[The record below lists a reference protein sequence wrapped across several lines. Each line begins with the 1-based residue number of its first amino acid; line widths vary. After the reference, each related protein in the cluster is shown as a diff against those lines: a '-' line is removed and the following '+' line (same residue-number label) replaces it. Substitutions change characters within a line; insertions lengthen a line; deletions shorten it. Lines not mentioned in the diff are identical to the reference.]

1 MSEKKHPTQL
11 GKYRITEVLGEGAMG
26 VVYKGFDPDIQR
38 LVALKTIRTQLDS
51 DDDSPGAPASRFR
64 NEAQAAGRLMHP
76 GIVAVYDF
84 GRAENVAYIAMEFV
98 EGRSLA
104 SYLGAKVRFTDTD
117 IPGIMSQLLDALG
130 HAHDKGVWHR
140 DIKPANIIM
149 TTAGRLKVADFGIAR
164 IESTN
169 LTQTHYMVGT
179 PSHMAPEQ
187 FLGKAMDRRVDI
199 YGAGVVLYQLL
210 TGRAPFAGTTEALM
224 YKVVNEMP
232 QPPSTVEG
240 ADRPGW
246 FDAIIARALAKR
258 PDDRYA
264 SAEEF
269 KQALADGIGQS
280 IDDTSWEKTVML
292 APARSRP
299 PQPLGALPAS
309 PTQAPVSL
317 SGASMP
323 GSIPGLTPGSTAGT
337 ATAPTPSHWDKAQLT
352 QAELTL
358 ARHVGPL
365 ASVLVRRAAR
375 ECSNLDELY
384 TRLAEQVT
392 DPRARDAFLGQASL
406 VTGGTHRTAG
416 GTAGTALGSK
426 GGLGT
431 RGTAASF
438 GSAGSAGG
446 TTIGG
451 PLTEAVVDKAQALLA
466 QQVGP
471 IAKVLVKRAATGTD
485 SRAVFFNRLAEAVND
500 PAARA
505 KLLAELAR
513 LS

>member
-1 MSEKKHPTQL
+1 MSDKKHPVQL

-38 LVALKTIRTQLDS
+38 TVALKTIRQNLDA

-64 NEAQAAGRLMHP
+64 NEAQAAGRLGHP

-84 GRAENVAYIAMEFV
+84 GRDQHIAYIAMEYV

-104 SYLGAKVRFTDTD
+104 SYLSAKVRFTDTD
-117 IPGIMSQLLDALG
+117 IPGIMSQLLEALD

-149 TTAGRLKVADFGIAR
+149 MANGRLKVADFGIAR

-224 YKVVNEMP
+224 YKVVNELP
-232 QPPSTVEG
+232 EPPSLVEG
-240 ADRPGW
+240 ADRPAW
-246 FDAIIARALAKR
+246 FDPIVMRALAKR
-258 PDDRYA
+258 PEDRFA
-264 SAEEF
+264 TADEF
-269 KQALADGIGQS
+269 KRALLDAVGQS
-280 IDDTSWEKTVML
+280 IDDTGWEKTVMM
-292 APARSRP
+292 APPRASRP
-299 PQPLGALPAS
+299 PMSPPTFAPPSVSSAS
-309 PTQAPVSL
+309 
-317 SGASMP
+317 SGAP
-323 GSIPGLTPGSTAGT
+323 P
-337 ATAPTPSHWDKAQLT
+337 PTHWDKAQLT

-358 ARHVGPL
+358 AKHVGPL

-375 ECSNLDELY
+375 ECSDINELY
-384 TRLAEQVT
+384 SKLAEQVS

-406 VTGGTHRTAG
+406 VTGGAPRTAG
-416 GTAGTALGSK
+416 GTAGSPPSFGARGSK
-426 GGLGT
+426 
-431 RGTAASF
+431 ASM
-438 GSAGSAGG
+438 GSAGSG
-446 TTIGG
+446 TAIGG
-451 PLTEAVVDKAQALLA
+451 PLNEAVMDKAQVLLA
-466 QQVGP
+466 QHVGP

-485 SRAVFFNRLAEAVND
+485 SRAVFFNRLAEAVAD
-500 PAARA
+500 PGARDR
-505 KLLAELAR
+505 LLKELGR

>member
-1 MSEKKHPTQL
+1 MSDKKHPVQL

-38 LVALKTIRTQLDS
+38 VVALKTIRTQLDAG
-51 DDDSPGAPASRFR
+51 DDSPGAPASRFR
-64 NEAQAAGRLMHP
+64 NEAQAAGRLTHP

-84 GRAENVAYIAMEFV
+84 GRDSQVAYIAMEFV

-104 SYLGAKVRFTDTD
+104 SYLSAKVRFTDTD

-140 DIKPANIIM
+140 DVKPANIIM
-149 TTAGRLKVADFGIAR
+149 TTSGRLKVADFGIAR
-164 IESTN
+164 IDSQHLT
-169 LTQTHYMVGT
+169 LTQYMVGT

-187 FLGKAMDRRVDI
+187 FLGKTMDRRVDI

-246 FDAIIARALAKR
+246 FDGIVARALAKR
-258 PDDRYA
+258 PEDRYA
-264 SAEEF
+264 TAEEF
-269 KQALADGIGQS
+269 KQAFVDAAGQAF
-280 IDDTSWEKTVML
+280 DETSWEKTVMM
-292 APARSRP
+292 APPRARA
-299 PQPLGALPAS
+299 PQPITS

-317 SGASMP
+317 GHP
-323 GSIPGLTPGSTAGT
+323 PTGSTAGT
-337 ATAPTPSHWDKAQLT
+337 TSAPPSHWDKAQLT
-352 QAELTL
+352 QAEQTL

-375 ECSNLDELY
+375 ECSDLGELY
-384 TRLAEQVT
+384 QRLADQVP

-406 VTGGTHRTAG
+406 VTGGVGRTAG
-416 GTAGTALGSK
+416 ATAGQPPA
-426 GGLGT
+426 T
-431 RGTAASF
+431 RGGTAASF

-446 TTIGG
+446 TQIGG
-451 PLTEAVVDKAQALLA
+451 PLTEAVIEKAQGLLA
-466 QQVGP
+466 QHVGP
-471 IAKVLVKRAATGTD
+471 IAKVLVKRAAAGTD
-485 SRAVFFNRLAEAVND
+485 SRAVFCNRLAEAVSD
-500 PAARA
+500 PAARE
-505 KLLAELAR
+505 KLLKDLAR
-513 LS
+513 LG

>member
-1 MSEKKHPTQL
+1 MSDKRHPVQL

-38 LVALKTIRTQLDS
+38 VVALKTIRTQLDA

-84 GRAENVAYIAMEFV
+84 GRDEHVAYIAMEYV

-140 DIKPANIIM
+140 DVKPANIIL
-149 TTAGRLKVADFGIAR
+149 TTTGRLKVADFGIAR
-164 IESTN
+164 IESN
-169 LTQTHYMVGT
+169 SLTQTHYMVGT

-240 ADRPGW
+240 VERPGW
-246 FDAIIARALAKR
+246 FDAIVARALAKR
-258 PDDRYA
+258 PEDRFA
-264 SAEEF
+264 TTDEF
-269 KQALADGIGQS
+269 KQALADGVGQG
-280 IDDTSWEKTVML
+280 IDETAWERTVML
-292 APARSRP
+292 APPRAKA
-299 PQPLGALPAS
+299 PQPLVS

-317 SGASMP
+317 SGAS
-323 GSIPGLTPGSTAGT
+323 LPGSTAGS
-337 ATAPTPSHWDKAQLT
+337 TAPPPSHWDKAQLT
-352 QAELTL
+352 QAEMTL

-416 GTAGTALGSK
+416 GTQGGASK
-426 GGLGT
+426 GTHGATGGSRGLLGAFGS
-431 RGTAASF
+431 R
-438 GSAGSAGG
+438 GSAGSAGSAG
-446 TTIGG
+446 TTTLGG
-451 PLTEAVVDKAQALLA
+451 PLTEAVVEKAQALLA
-466 QQVGP
+466 QHVGP

-485 SRAVFFNRLAEAVND
+485 SRAVFFNRLAESVND
-500 PAARA
+500 PTARS
-505 KLLAELAR
+505 KLLSDLSR
-513 LS
+513 LP

>member
-1 MSEKKHPTQL
+1 MPDPSKHPQQL

-38 LVALKTIRTQLDS
+38 TVALKTIRTQLDA

-64 NEAQAAGRLMHP
+64 NEAQAAGRLTHP

-104 SYLGAKVRFTDTD
+104 SYLSAKVRFTDTD

-164 IESTN
+164 IESTS

-232 QPPSTVEG
+232 QPPSTIDG
-240 ADRPGW
+240 AERPGW

-258 PDDRYA
+258 SEDRFQT
-264 SAEEF
+264 AEEF
-269 KQALADGIGQS
+269 KQALVDGAGQG
-280 IDDTSWEKTVML
+280 IDDTGWEKTVML
-292 APARSRP
+292 APSRP
-299 PQPLGALPAS
+299 RPVQPLAT
-309 PTQAPVSL
+309 PTVAPPSI
-317 SGASMP
+317 SGAS
-323 GSIPGLTPGSTAGT
+323 LPGSTAGT
-337 ATAPTPSHWDKAQLT
+337 ASAPTPSHWDKAQLT
-352 QAELTL
+352 QAEMTL
-358 ARHVGPL
+358 AKHVGPL

-375 ECSNLDELY
+375 ECQDINELY
-384 TRLAEQVT
+384 NKLAEQVT

-406 VTGGTHRTAG
+406 ITGGHHRTAG
-416 GTAGTALGSK
+416 GTSGAAGGSK
-426 GGLGT
+426 GTKGSVGSSLGSS
-431 RGTAASF
+431 GAS
-438 GSAGSAGG
+438 GSAGG
-446 TTIGG
+446 TMIGG

-466 QQVGP
+466 QHVGP

-505 KLLAELAR
+505 KLIAALGK

>member
-1 MSEKKHPTQL
+1 MSDKKHPTQL

-38 LVALKTIRTQLDS
+38 TVALKTIRTQLDA

-64 NEAQAAGRLMHP
+64 NEAQAAGRLHHP

-104 SYLGAKVRFTDTD
+104 SYLSAKVRFTDTD

-130 HAHDKGVWHR
+130 HAHEKGVWHR

-149 TTAGRLKVADFGIAR
+149 TTAGGRLKVADFGIAR

-187 FLGKAMDRRVDI
+187 FLGKPMDRRVDI

-224 YKVVNEMP
+224 YKVVNDMP
-232 QPPSTVEG
+232 QPPSTIEGVE
-240 ADRPGW
+240 RPGW

-258 PDDRYA
+258 PEDRYA
-264 SAEEF
+264 TAEEF
-269 KQALADGIGQS
+269 KQAITDGIGQS
-280 IDDTSWEKTVML
+280 IDDTGWEKTVML
-292 APARSRP
+292 APARARAA
-299 PQPLGALPAS
+299 QPLAT
-309 PTQAPVSL
+309 PTVAPPSL
-317 SGASMP
+317 SGTS
-323 GSIPGLTPGSTAGT
+323 LPGSTAGT
-337 ATAPTPSHWDKAQLT
+337 ASAPTPSHWDKAQLT

-375 ECSNLDELY
+375 ECQDINELY
-384 TRLAEQVT
+384 SKLAEQVT

-406 VTGGTHRTAG
+406 VTGGHHHRTAG
-416 GTAGTALGSK
+416 GTAGSPSAGGSK
-426 GGLGT
+426 GV
-431 RGTAASF
+431 TA
-438 GSAGSAGG
+438 GSAGSAGSG
-446 TTIGG
+446 TLIGG
-451 PLTEAVVDKAQALLA
+451 PLNEAVMDKAQVLLA
-466 QQVGP
+466 KHVGP
-471 IAKVLVKRAATGTD
+471 IAKVLIKRAAAGTD
-485 SRAVFFNRLAEAVND
+485 SRAVFFNRLAESVND

-505 KLLAELAR
+505 KLLAELGR

>member
-1 MSEKKHPTQL
+1 MPDPAKHPQQL

-38 LVALKTIRTQLDS
+38 TVALKTIRTQLDA

-64 NEAQAAGRLMHP
+64 NEAQAAGRLTHP

-164 IESTN
+164 IESTS

-187 FLGKAMDRRVDI
+187 FLGKPMDRRVDI

-232 QPPSTVEG
+232 QPPSTIEG
-240 ADRPGW
+240 AERPGW
-246 FDAIIARALAKR
+246 FDTIIARALAKR
-258 PDDRYA
+258 PEDRYA
-264 SAEEF
+264 TAEEF
-269 KQALADGIGQS
+269 KQALTDSIGQS
-280 IDDTSWEKTVML
+280 IDDTGWEKTVML
-292 APARSRP
+292 APARARP
-299 PQPLGALPAS
+299 VQPLA
-309 PTQAPVSL
+309 TVAPPSL
-317 SGASMP
+317 SGAS
-323 GSIPGLTPGSTAGT
+323 LPGSTAGT
-337 ATAPTPSHWDKAQLT
+337 AGTASAPTPSHWDKAQLS

-358 ARHVGPL
+358 AKHVGPL

-375 ECSNLDELY
+375 ECQDINELY
-384 TRLAEQVT
+384 NKLAEQVT

-406 VTGGTHRTAG
+406 VTGGQHRTAG
-416 GTAGTALGSK
+416 GGTAGSPSAGGSK
-426 GGLGT
+426 GAT
-431 RGTAASF
+431 
-438 GSAGSAGG
+438 AGSAGG
-446 TTIGG
+446 TRIGG
-451 PLTEAVVDKAQALLA
+451 PLTDAVMDKAQALLA
-466 QQVGP
+466 QHVGP
-471 IAKVLVKRAATGTD
+471 IAKVLVKRAASGTD

-513 LS
+513 LA

>member
-1 MSEKKHPTQL
+1 MSESKHPKQL

-38 LVALKTIRTQLDS
+38 TVALKTIRHNLDA

-64 NEAQAAGRLMHP
+64 NEAQAAGRLSHP

-84 GRAENVAYIAMEFV
+84 GRTEQVAFIAMEFV

-104 SYLGAKVRFTDTD
+104 SYLSAKVRFTDTD

-130 HAHDKGVWHR
+130 HAHEFGVWHR
-140 DIKPANIIM
+140 DVKPANIIM
-149 TTAGRLKVADFGIAR
+149 TTTGRLKVADFGIAR
-164 IESTN
+164 IESQH

-187 FLGKAMDRRVDI
+187 FLGRPMDRRVDI

-224 YKVVNEMP
+224 YKVVNELP
-232 QPPSTVEG
+232 EPPSMVEG
-240 ADRPGW
+240 AGRPGW
-246 FDAIIARALAKR
+246 FDAVVARALAKR

-264 SAEEF
+264 STDEF
-269 KQALADGIGQS
+269 KQALIDGAGS
-280 IDDTSWEKTVML
+280 GLDDTAWERTVLM
-292 APARSRP
+292 APPRAAQP
-299 PQPLGALPAS
+299 PSPPTFAPPSVGSAS
-309 PTQAPVSL
+309 
-317 SGASMP
+317 
-323 GSIPGLTPGSTAGT
+323 AGT
-337 ATAPTPSHWDKAQLT
+337 PPPTHWDKALLT
-352 QAELTL
+352 QAEQTL

-375 ECSNLDELY
+375 DCTDLHELY
-384 TRLAEQVT
+384 SKLAEQVA

-406 VTGGTHRTAG
+406 VTGGSAKTSG
-416 GTAGTALGSK
+416 GTGGSPPPATQ
-426 GGLGT
+426 GS
-431 RGTAASF
+431 AAAI

-446 TTIGG
+446 TAIGG
-451 PLTEAVVDKAQALLA
+451 PITDAVLEKAQALLA

-471 IAKVLVKRAATGTD
+471 IAKVLVKRAAAGTD
-485 SRAVFFNRLAEAVND
+485 SRAVLFNRLAEAVSD
-500 PAARA
+500 GQARQRLLGELG
-505 KLLAELAR
+505 KLP
-513 LS
+513 

>member
-1 MSEKKHPTQL
+1 MSDKKHPVQL

-38 LVALKTIRTQLDS
+38 TVALKTIRTQLDS

-84 GRAENVAYIAMEFV
+84 GRDQSVAYIAMEFV

-140 DIKPANIIM
+140 DVKPANIIM

-164 IESTN
+164 IESNN

-187 FLGKAMDRRVDI
+187 FLGKPMDRRVDI

-232 QPPSTVEG
+232 QPPSTLDGVQ
-240 ADRPGW
+240 RPGW
-246 FDAIIARALAKR
+246 FDGIVARALAKR
-258 PDDRYA
+258 PEDRFA
-264 SAEEF
+264 TAEEF
-269 KQALADGIGQS
+269 KQALIDGAGQVL
-280 IDDTSWEKTVML
+280 DDTSWEKTVML
-292 APARSRP
+292 APPRAKA
-299 PQPLGALPAS
+299 PQPLVS

-317 SGASMP
+317 SGTP
-323 GSIPGLTPGSTAGT
+323 VPGSTAGS
-337 ATAPTPSHWDKAQLT
+337 PPPSHWDKAQLS

-384 TRLAEQVT
+384 TRLAEQVS

-406 VTGGTHRTAG
+406 VTGGHHRTAG
-416 GTAGTALGSK
+416 GTHGAGTGKGTKGSTGGGALSIFGS
-426 GGLGT
+426 
-431 RGTAASF
+431 RGSPGSQGSQASQ
-438 GSAGSAGG
+438 GSAGA
-446 TTIGG
+446 TTLGG

-466 QQVGP
+466 QHVGP
-471 IAKVLVKRAATGTD
+471 IAKVLTKRAATGTD
-485 SRAVFFNRLAEAVND
+485 SRAVFFNRIAESVND
-500 PAARA
+500 PTARA
-505 KLLAELAR
+505 KLLHELSR
-513 LS
+513 LP

>member
-1 MSEKKHPTQL
+1 MPDPAKHPQTL

-38 LVALKTIRTQLDS
+38 TVALKTIRAQLDTA
-51 DDDSPGAPASRFR
+51 DDSPGSPASRFR
-64 NEAQAAGRLMHP
+64 NEAQAAGRLLHP

-84 GRAENVAYIAMEFV
+84 GRDENVAYIAMEFV

-104 SYLGAKVRFTDTD
+104 SYLSAKVRFTDTD
-117 IPGIMSQLLDALG
+117 IPGIMSQLLDALH
-130 HAHDKGVWHR
+130 HAHEKGVWHR
-140 DIKPANIIM
+140 DVKPANIIM

-164 IESTN
+164 IESTH

-187 FLGKAMDRRVDI
+187 FLGKPMDRRVDI

-224 YKVVNEMP
+224 YKVVNDMP

-240 ADRPGW
+240 VERPGW
-246 FDAIIARALAKR
+246 FDAVIARALAKR
-258 PDDRYA
+258 PEDRYA

-269 KQALADGIGQS
+269 KQALTDGIGQA
-280 IDDTSWEKTVML
+280 IDDTAWEKTVML
-292 APARSRP
+292 APVRP
-299 PQPLGALPAS
+299 RTPQPLAT

-317 SGASMP
+317 SGAS
-323 GSIPGLTPGSTAGT
+323 LPGSTAGT
-337 ATAPTPSHWDKAQLT
+337 ATAPPPSHWDKAQLA
-352 QAELTL
+352 QAEMTL

-375 ECSNLDELY
+375 ECHDINELY
-384 TRLAEQVT
+384 SRLAEQVT

-406 VTGGTHRTAG
+406 VTGGQHRTGG
-416 GTAGTALGSK
+416 GTAGSPPPTGGS
-426 GGLGT
+426 
-431 RGTAASF
+431 RGAT
-438 GSAGSAGG
+438 AGSAGG
-446 TTIGG
+446 TMIGG
-451 PLTEAVVDKAQALLA
+451 PLTEAIQDKAQALLA
-466 QQVGP
+466 QHVGP
-471 IAKVLVKRAATGTD
+471 IAKVLVKRAASGTD
-485 SRAVFFNRLAEAVND
+485 SRAVFYNRLAESVAD

-505 KLLAELAR
+505 KLLAELGR

>member
-1 MSEKKHPTQL
+1 MNHPKQL
-11 GKYRITEVLGEGAMG
+11 GKYQITEVLGEGAMG

-38 LVALKTIRTQLDS
+38 TVALKTIRTQLDT

-64 NEAQAAGRLMHP
+64 NEAQAAGRLTHP

-84 GRAENVAYIAMEFV
+84 GRDQHVAYIAMEFV

-104 SYLGAKVRFTDTD
+104 SYLSAKVRFTDTD

-149 TTAGRLKVADFGIAR
+149 TTAGGRLKVADFGIAR
-164 IESTN
+164 IESTS

-187 FLGKAMDRRVDI
+187 FLGKPMDRRVDI

-224 YKVVNEMP
+224 YKVVNELP
-232 QPPSTVEG
+232 QPPSTIEG

-269 KQALADGIGQS
+269 KQALTDAVGRG
-280 IDDTSWEKTVML
+280 IDDTSWEKTVLL
-292 APARSRP
+292 APARVRTVP
-299 PQPLGALPAS
+299 PLAT
-309 PTQAPVSL
+309 PTQAPASL
-317 SGASMP
+317 SGAS
-323 GSIPGLTPGSTAGT
+323 LPGSTAGT
-337 ATAPTPSHWDKAQLT
+337 TSAPPPSHWDRGQLN
-352 QAELTL
+352 QAEMTL

-365 ASVLVRRAAR
+365 AGVLVRRAAR
-375 ECSNLDELY
+375 ECSDINELY
-384 TRLAEQVT
+384 SKLAEQVT

-406 VTGGTHRTAG
+406 VAGIAPRTAG
-416 GTAGTALGSK
+416 GTAGSPPTAGSRS
-426 GGLGT
+426 GSVGSAA
-431 RGTAASF
+431 GTA
-438 GSAGSAGG
+438 
-446 TTIGG
+446 IGG
-451 PLTEAVVDKAQALLA
+451 PLNDAVMDKAQALLA
-466 QQVGP
+466 QHVGP
-471 IAKVLVKRAATGTD
+471 IAKVLVKRAATGID
-485 SRAVFFNRLAEAVND
+485 SRAVFFNRLAEVVTD
-500 PAARA
+500 PAARTR
-505 KLLAELAR
+505 LLAELGK
-513 LS
+513 LP